1 MKNIVVI
8 AHDAKKAELVQ
19 FLQERLEWI
28 QGVNLIATGR
38 TAEYIEAHGLKC
50 VHLSPGQSGGYIQIT
65 EMIQRHEVDIVI
77 FLRDHKVVQQHHED
91 IRRLLESCNV
101 HNIPLATNRASAE
114 LLILGLIRKEA
125 TERLKQKE
133 EEIQ

>member
-19 FLQERLEWI
+19 FLQERLDWI

-38 TAEYIEAHGLKC
+38 TAEYIE
-50 VHLSPGQSGGYIQIT
+50 SGGYIQIT

-101 HNIPLATNRASAE
+101 HNVPLATNRASAE

-133 EEIQ
+133 EENK